1 MVMWGAITFGI
12 GMLILLM
19 EWNIARK
26 KKGGVSWTDKKRMN
40 GIFWV
45 TCAMT
50 ALVATLIW
58 MAGD

>member
-1 MVMWGAITFGI
+1 
-12 GMLILLM
+12 MLILLM